1 MDQEASQD
9 LNGPESAE
17 PVDAVE
23 AVDAAER
30 VEAAAAPTDARASR
44 RRFLKYGA
52 FGLACVGAGGA
63 ALYYLTKRGGSPVAG
78 VMDAV
83 HSAAT
88 SLSRTDV
95 FKGDAPR
102 GRLWE
107 LWQKR
112 GWVREARHYLK
123 LGRNVQCK
131 LCPNDCLLEPEDRSR
146 CRNRVNKDGTL
157 YTLTY
162 GNACSINVDPIEK
175 KPLLHFLP
183 GTHVFSF
190 ASSGCGFRCLNCQN
204 WDISQRK
211 PEESKDP
218 RGESIRLNPDQLT
231 SLSRADMDRLS
242 MFPEDV
248 VALAQ
253 HLGTP
258 SIAYTYS
265 EPTVW
270 YEYMFDTATLA
281 RAKGIKNV
289 WVTCGYI
296 QPEALDELAG
306 VLDAAN
312 VDLKSF
318 SEEVYATLNSGK
330 LQPILD
336 TLVGLKR
343 RGVWFEVTNLIVPTY
358 TDKMD
363 MIRRMCDWLL
373 DNLGPDYPL
382 HFSRFHPQ
390 HKLTHLPPT
399 PIEVLVEARSVAR
412 QCGLHHVYI
421 GNVRG
426 VEDAETTF
434 CSNCGEEVIRRDGYF
449 VDTINLDGGKCKACG
464 TKIAGVWSKGPE
476 A

>member
-1 MDQEASQD
+1 VDQEANQEDVKGTQD
-9 LNGPESAE
+9 GA
-17 PVDAVE
+17 AG
-23 AVDAAER
+23 ATAAER
-30 VEAAAAPTDARASR
+30 PSR
-44 RRFLKYGA
+44 RRFLKLGLG
-52 FGLACVGAGGA
+52 GLACLGAAGAGA
-63 ALYYLTKRGGSPVAG
+63 YYLVRRGDGG
-78 VMDAV
+78 VPGVIDAV
-83 HSAAT
+83 HSMTDGLTAT
-88 SLSRTDV
+88 EV
-95 FKGDAPR
+95 FKNDAPR

-107 LWQKR
+107 LWQER
-112 GWVREARHYLK
+112 GWVEEARHYLK
-123 LGRNVQCK
+123 LGRNVECK
-131 LCPNDCLLEPEDRSR
+131 LCPNNCLLEPGDRSR

-183 GTHVFSF
+183 TTDVFSF

-218 RGESIRLNPDQLT
+218 RGEPVRLTPERLT
-231 SLSRADMDRLS
+231 SLSLADLDRLS

-248 VALAQ
+248 VALAEYV
-253 HLGTP
+253 GSP

-270 YEYMFDTATLA
+270 YEYMFDTARLA
-281 RAKGIKNV
+281 RERGLKNV

-296 QPEALDELAG
+296 RPEPLEELAG

-318 SEEVYATLNSGK
+318 SDEIYATLNSGE

-336 TLVGLKR
+336 TLVTLKR

-363 MIRRMCDWLL
+363 MIRRMCDWMLEQ
-373 DNLGPDYPL
+373 LGPDYPL

-399 PIEVLVEARSVAR
+399 PIDVLVEAREVAR
-412 QCGLHHVYI
+412 ACGLHHVYI

-426 VEDAETTF
+426 VADAETTF
-434 CSNCGEEVIRRDGYF
+434 CPHCGEAVVRRQGF
-449 VDTINLDGGKCKACG
+449 LVDAIALDDGKCAACG
-464 TKIAGVWSKGPE
+464 TRIAGVWSSGPDGG
-476 A
+476 